1 MVKFTSVKTS
11 KLADS
16 GSRRQVFMS
25 MGGTHWCFYG
35 NDALSRGFPGGA
47 LVKNLPVNAGDGGDV
62 GSIPESGV
70 VV

>member
-1 MVKFTSVKTS
+1 
-11 KLADS
+11 
-16 GSRRQVFMS
+16 MS

>member
-1 MVKFTSVKTS
+1 
-11 KLADS
+11 
-16 GSRRQVFMS
+16 MS

-35 NDALSRGFPGGA
+35 TDALSRDFPGGA